1 MIWTFAVIVILGSV
15 GVITYP
21 LFRSKIQ
28 KYEIPEN
35 YQQDSCQADLC
46 LNALSDLEEDHALGR
61 LSESDYNQQKIFLQ
75 RNYLKLQKKELST
88 EDDSYY

>member
-28 KYEIPEN
+28 KFEIPEN
-35 YQQDSCQADLC
+35 YQLDTSQADSWLT
-46 LNALSDLEEDHALGR
+46 ALSDLEDDYALGS

-75 RNYLKLQKKELST
+75 RNYLKLQKKEVST
-88 EDDSYY
+88 ED

>member
-35 YQQDSCQADLC
+35 YQLDTCQADSWLT
-46 LNALSDLEEDHALGR
+46 ALSDLEDDYALGR

-75 RNYLKLQKKELST
+75 RNYLKLQKKEVST
-88 EDDSYY
+88 ED

>member
-1 MIWTFAVIVILGSV
+1 MIWLFAVIIILGSV

-35 YQQDSCQADLC
+35 YQLDSSQADFYLT
-46 LNALSDLEEDHALGR
+46 ALSDLEDDYTLGR
-61 LSESDYNQQKIFLQ
+61 LSELDYNQQKIFLQ
-75 RNYLKLQKKELST
+75 KNYLKLQRQEVST
-88 EDDSYY
+88 ED

>member
-1 MIWTFAVIVILGSV
+1 MVWTFAVIIILGSV

-21 LFRSKIQ
+21 MFKSKIQ

-35 YQQDSCQADLC
+35 YQLDTSQADFWLI
-46 LNALSDLEEDHALGR
+46 ALSDLEDDYALGR

-75 RNYLKLQKKELST
+75 RNYLKLQRKEVST
-88 EDDSYY
+88 ED

>member
-1 MIWTFAVIVILGSV
+1 MIWTFAVIIILGSI

-28 KYEIPEN
+28 KYEITEN
-35 YQQDSCQADLC
+35 YQLDTSQADFFLT
-46 LNALSDLEEDHALGR
+46 ALSDLEDDYALGR

-75 RNYLKLQKKELST
+75 RNYLKLQIKEVST
-88 EDDSYY
+88 ED

>member
-21 LFRSKIQ
+21 LFRNKIQ

-35 YQQDSCQADLC
+35 YQLDTSQADFFLT
-46 LNALSDLEEDHALGR
+46 ALSDLEDDYALGR
-61 LSESDYNQQKIFLQ
+61 LSESDYDQQKIFLQ
-75 RNYLKLQKKELST
+75 RNYLKLQKKEAVN
-88 EDDSYY
+88 ED

>member
-35 YQQDSCQADLC
+35 YELDSSQADFC
-46 LNALSDLEEDHALGR
+46 LAALSDLDDDYVLGR
-61 LSESDYNQQKIFLQ
+61 LSELDYNQQKIFLQ
-75 RNYLKLQKKELST
+75 RNYLKLQKKGLST
-88 EDDSYY
+88 ED

>member
-21 LFRSKIQ
+21 MLRSKIQ
-28 KYEIPEN
+28 KYEIPEY
-35 YQQDSCQADLC
+35 YQLDTSQADFC
-46 LNALSDLEEDHALGR
+46 LTALSDLEDDYTLGR

-75 RNYLKLQKKELST
+75 RNYLKLQRKEVST
-88 EDDSYY
+88 ED

>member
-21 LFRSKIQ
+21 LFRNKIH
-28 KYEIPEN
+28 KYEIPED
-35 YQQDSCQADLC
+35 YQLDTSQADFYLT
-46 LNALSDLEEDHALGR
+46 ALSDLEDDYALGR

-75 RNYLKLQKKELST
+75 RNYLKLQKKEVST
-88 EDDSYY
+88 ED

>member
-1 MIWTFAVIVILGSV
+1 MILTFAVIVILVSV

-35 YQQDSCQADLC
+35 YQLDTSQADFYLT
-46 LNALSDLEEDHALGR
+46 ALSDLEDDYALGR
-61 LSESDYNQQKIFLQ
+61 LSESDYNQQKLFLQ
-75 RNYLKLQKKELST
+75 RNYLKLQRKEVTT
-88 EDDSYY
+88 ED

>member
-1 MIWTFAVIVILGSV
+1 MIWTFAVIVTLGSV

-35 YQQDSCQADLC
+35 YQLDTSQRDFC
-46 LNALSDLEEDHALGR
+46 LTALSDLEDDYTLGR

-75 RNYLKLQKKELST
+75 RNYLKLQKKEAVN
-88 EDDSYY
+88 ED

>member
-15 GVITYP
+15 GVATYP

-28 KYEIPEN
+28 KYVIPEN
-35 YQQDSCQADLC
+35 YQIDSIQADFC
-46 LNALSDLEEDHALGR
+46 LNALFDLEDDYDLGR

-75 RNYLKLQKKELST
+75 RKYLELQK
-88 EDDSYY
+88 

>member
-1 MIWTFAVIVILGSV
+1 MIWTFALVVIMGSV

-28 KYEIPEN
+28 KYEIPLN
-35 YQQDSCQADLC
+35 YQLDTSQADLC
-46 LNALSDLEEDHALGR
+46 LTALSDLEDDYVLGR

-75 RNYLKLQKKELST
+75 KNYLKLQRNEVST
-88 EDDSYY
+88 ED